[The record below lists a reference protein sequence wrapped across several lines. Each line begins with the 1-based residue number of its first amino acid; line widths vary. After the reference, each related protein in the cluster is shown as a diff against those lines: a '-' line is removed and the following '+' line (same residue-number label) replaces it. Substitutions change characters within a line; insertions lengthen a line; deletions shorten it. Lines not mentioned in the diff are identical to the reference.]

1 MKYTNKVIILT
12 ILLLWYY
19 LIRRIL
25 YLLAII
31 IIIIIIDTV
40 SHSIFKPF
48 LLHTM
53 SKYNIKY
60 YTTIK
65 YIKTRMTSTTEKLN
79 KSK

>member
-25 YLLAII
+25 YLLA
-31 IIIIIIDTV
+31 IIIIIDTV